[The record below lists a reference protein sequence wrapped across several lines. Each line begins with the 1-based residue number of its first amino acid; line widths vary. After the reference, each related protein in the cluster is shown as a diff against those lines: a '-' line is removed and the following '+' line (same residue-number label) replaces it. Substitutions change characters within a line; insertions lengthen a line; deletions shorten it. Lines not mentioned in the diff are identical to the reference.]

1 MRDMSKKA
9 IAILLIILLAVSA
22 GGIYL
27 YSRLSSPERV
37 VQLAAEAVSDKGID
51 ALEPYVT
58 PEVWSMVS
66 NVLSVVRSPLTQAL
80 AGSLLEDTDLSQV
93 SAVLDR
99 VSGMEWS
106 LNDVM
111 KSRKNASVILDF
123 QYEKQ
128 LSGSIHVD
136 LVKQDG
142 KWLISSLSALRVD
155 L

>member
-1 MRDMSKKA
+1 MSKKA

-66 NVLSVVRSPLTQAL
+66 KVLSVVRSPLTQAL

-111 KSRKNASVILDF
+111 KSRKNASVILNF